1 MCCLHGRQAQ
11 FMYTDHLGPASCCK
25 HRAGSS
31 ACSGAPRNVSALR
44 AASCPDN
51 VRLTFSCHSSI
62 PDTLNILF
70 TSESRFHI
78 HGKLSISLAT
88 TDFYSFF
95 FFFSPR
101 QKCLMFGLVYLQGRT
116 CHAAKYKHT
125 AQNNAV
131 IKTPSVRKR
140 NGFNSA
146 NINYQVWTWQHTSI
160 VLLQMFF
167 L

>member
-70 TSESRFHI
+70 TSESHFHI

-88 TDFYSFF
+88 TDFYCFF
-95 FFFSPR
+95 FFFLLGKNVS
-101 QKCLMFGLVYLQGRT
+101 CLAWCIYKAGRAMQPNT
-116 CHAAKYKHT
+116 NTQH
-125 AQNNAV
+125 
-131 IKTPSVRKR
+131 KTMR
-140 NGFNSA
+140 
-146 NINYQVWTWQHTSI
+146 
-160 VLLQMFF
+160 LLK
-167 L
+167 LHL